1 MRSFYKRGRLLSFI
15 FFEVFMAQTLLTLNL
30 SVPTF
35 KAGSWGQLNKDGEIQ
50 LTATASDDADF
61 SQAYTDLK
69 LRVDSLLQQVSAE
82 NRIIVEL
89 DEAQRE
95 LDQRQATLRNV
106 NENLK
111 LANAQLE
118 RLKKFIRLLG
128 INPLGEYL
136 EVNNRFL
143 DSAVVTADATVQ
155 NDSVEEEVDPIPFD
169 SEADP
174 NYHEF

>member
-1 MRSFYKRGRLLSFI
+1 
-15 FFEVFMAQTLLTLNL
+15 MAQTLLTLNL
-30 SVPTF
+30 SIPTF
-35 KAGSWGQLNKDGEIQ
+35 KSGSWGQLNKDGEIH
-50 LTATASDDADF
+50 LSATASDDADF

-82 NRIIVEL
+82 NRIIVQL

-95 LDQRQATLRNV
+95 LDHRQATLRNV

-111 LANAQLE
+111 LANAQLD
-118 RLKKFIRLLG
+118 RIKKFIRLLG

-155 NDSVEEEVDPIPFD
+155 KDSGEEEEVDPIPFD
-169 SEADP
+169 SEADSNSP
-174 NYHEF
+174 EF